1 MIRRIA
7 LTAGGA
13 VVLAG
18 LLAAAWMTLQAY
30 VLPTRVVLVNYPGF
44 TAARI
49 ASEAEGQWVRVESL
63 PLESV
68 HDARGAALVV
78 VFGRGV
84 SLDADQQRALQS
96 MARSGSAVYVEA
108 PTDPG
113 TDVTSVTGE
122 QLDRIGAYLT
132 FGGGPNYRS
141 LLAYA
146 RRELDGKSV
155 AAAEAAPPRPIPRD
169 VLFVRGDDAVF
180 ESVEAFRARDGAPRP
195 GPGSHRLA
203 LVTSVPGP
211 FNANRDHI
219 DALIGAFEEQGH
231 DVYPV
236 ASATKRLDFL
246 REIDPAAVIYM
257 PHGALTLDQRDEA
270 VAWLAENDI
279 PLLTP
284 VSVFELH
291 DAWLDDPRGLSGSL
305 LSMNVVLSELDG
317 GVAPFATV
325 AQFPDDDGLAIFE
338 AVPDRLARF
347 VERVNRQLALKD
359 KDNADKR
366 VAVFFLKGPG
376 EGAMSAAN
384 MEVAPS
390 LHNLLLAMREAGYDL
405 GDLPDD
411 PAVFE
416 AMVMAQAPVL
426 GPYAAGRMA
435 RWLAEDASQWVSAED
450 YSRWCE
456 DLIGDVMCARVDAEH
471 GPAPGRHMVSPDRSA
486 LAVAAVR
493 FGNVAILPQPLPG
506 IGEDEYRLI
515 HGADTA
521 PPHPYVNAYLW
532 AREGFGADAL
542 VHFGTHGSLEF
553 TPGKQVALS
562 GRDWPDA
569 LIGDLPHAYVYTMN
583 NVGEAIIAK
592 RRVYATILSHLTPP
606 ISESGLTDELADL
619 QRALDGVR
627 RAEGATRAEREN
639 DVRELARRLELTGAL
654 GLPEEAP
661 WSDRDV
667 LALANFV
674 ESQETSRITLGLY
687 SLGEGYRDDHRT
699 DTAMQIAAP
708 PLAAALLE
716 LDRSRGV
723 DVSEAETDEA
733 AFRSGYREPA
743 DRIVRSVIDGADPAL
758 AVADLV
764 TEEER
769 ARADMLTAALRQ
781 PDQGRMVRGFVDIAD
796 APAGP
801 ADPVSDAPTRAEL
814 LALLA
819 PPMAD
824 PDKRDL
830 VESWRSE
837 QQLSRALDSLDPQ
850 RRGRAEA
857 VARAVPAMARAMR
870 LTAEP
875 DMQALLQALRNPQTR
890 AEFRDLLDH
899 PDLESEIAS
908 ARQARLARV
917 GAAALDPARKAWLD
931 RAAAG
936 SFAAALTDL
945 DEDMIAEA
953 EAALAFYARTSDL
966 ESGLRAAGADAQ
978 VRRQVLGGRGAA
990 SEALSLI
997 ASERPS
1003 RELRDRAFVDAV
1015 GRIQSLVTAIP
1026 QTLAALERSGDLEI
1040 RQVLRALDG
1049 GYIEPSVGG
1058 DPIVSPAALPTGRN
1072 MVSIDAERT
1081 PSEAAWR
1088 VGGQLADRL
1097 IERHLELHGEHPEKV
1112 AFTLWPGDFIQTEGA
1127 TVAQILHLLGVEPVR
1142 DPFGR
1147 VNDIRLVP
1155 ASELERPRIDVVV
1168 QTAGQIRDLAA
1179 SRLELIQKAVAMAAA
1194 EGANPVARSA
1204 EAVERALLSEGLSP
1218 LEARRLATSRV
1229 FGGVNGNYGT
1239 AIMGLVESG
1248 SDWEEADEI
1257 GRQYLVNMN
1266 ARYGGGEDWGANT
1279 PGLFAAALQGT
1290 DAIIQP
1296 RESNVNGPL
1305 SLDHFYEF
1313 MGGLSRAVETATGRE
1328 ADAYFNDFRTPGAPR
1343 VETLESA
1350 IAEELFGTLLNP
1362 RYIAAMQEGGASSA
1376 AVFAETFRNTYG
1388 WEAMRPAAI
1397 QEGTWD
1403 RLYDVYVEDSLEL
1416 GVREFFEEV
1425 HPQSIQ
1431 EMTAVMLESA
1441 RKGMWDAAPERIE
1454 TLAAL
1459 HAELVDR
1466 HGAGCSGFVCGNPR
1480 LRAFIADH
1488 LPEAAAEDYAA
1499 AMDAATRDPGAASAL
1514 VLSERERAASQAGDA
1529 PQARRS
1535 AAPETREDTQ
1545 TGMPLAVMAA
1555 AGGALVLAL
1564 ILGLLALRRRR
1575 TG

>member
-1 MIRRIA
+1 MIRRIVW
-7 LTAGGA
+7 AGGGA
-13 VVLAG
+13 IVLAG
-18 LLAAAWMTLQAY
+18 LLAGAWFALQAY

-49 ASEAEGQWVRVESL
+49 ASEAEGQWVRVESV

-68 HDARGAALVV
+68 ESGRGAALVV

-84 SLDADQQRALQS
+84 SLDAGQQRALRS

-108 PTDPG
+108 PTDPN

-122 QLDRIGAYLT
+122 RLDRIGAYLA
-132 FGGGPNYRS
+132 FGGGPNYRN

-146 RRELDGKSV
+146 RRELDGKSI
-155 AAAEAAPPRPIPRD
+155 AAAEAGPPQPIPRD
-169 VLFVRGDDAVF
+169 VLFVRDSDEVF
-180 ESVEAFRARDGAPRP
+180 ESVEAFRAREGARP
-195 GPGSHRLA
+195 AREPAGRRLA

-219 DALIGAFEEQGH
+219 DAIISVFEERGH
-231 DVYPV
+231 EVYPL
-236 ASATKRLDFL
+236 ASATRRLDFL

-257 PHGALTLDQRDEA
+257 PHGALTIDQRDEA
-270 VAWLAENDI
+270 IAWLAENDI

-291 DAWLDDPRGLSGSL
+291 DDWIDDPRGLSGSL

-325 AQFPDDDGLAIFE
+325 AQFPGEDGLAIFE

-347 VERVNRQLALKD
+347 AERVERYLTLKD
-359 KDNADKR
+359 QDNADKR
-366 VAVFFLKGPG
+366 VAIFFLKGPG

-405 GDLPDD
+405 GDLPGD

-416 AMVMAQAPVL
+416 AMVMSQAPVL
-426 GPYAAGRMA
+426 GSYAAGDMA
-435 RWLAEDASQWVSAED
+435 RWLAEDASEWVEAAD
-450 YSRWCE
+450 YARWCE
-456 DLIGDVMCARVDAEH
+456 ELLGAVMCARVDAEH
-471 GPAPGRHMVSPDRSA
+471 GPAPGRYMVSRDRSA

-493 FGNVAILPQPLPG
+493 FGNVVILPQPLPG

-515 HGADTA
+515 HGAETA

-542 VHFGTHGSLEF
+542 IHFGTHGSLEF

-592 RRVYATILSHLTPP
+592 RRVYAAILSHLTPP
-606 ISESGLTDELADL
+606 FSESGLTDELGAL
-619 QRALDGVR
+619 QRALDGLR
-627 RAEGATRAEREN
+627 RAEGATRAERESE
-639 DVRELARRLELTGAL
+639 VRELAGRLELTGAL
-654 GLPEEAP
+654 ALPVDGP
-661 WSDRDV
+661 WSDRD
-667 LALANFV
+667 LLTLANFV
-674 ESQETSRITLGLY
+674 EGQETARITLGLY
-687 SLGEGYRDDHRT
+687 TLGAGYPGDRLAE
-699 DTAMQIAAP
+699 TARQIAAP
-708 PLAAALLE
+708 ALAAALLE
-716 LDRSRGV
+716 LDRSRGL
-723 DVSEAETDEA
+723 DVSGAEADETLFRARYRTRADA
-733 AFRSGYREPA
+733 AVDA
-743 DRIVRSVIDGADPAL
+743 VIGGADPAGEI
-758 AVADLV
+758 ARIVSSD
-764 TEEER
+764 ER
-769 ARADMLTAALRQ
+769 ARAVELAAAMAGPGEGAL
-781 PDQGRMVRGFVDIAD
+781 VRGFIGLGGPRGRG
-796 APAGP
+796 APQEE
-801 ADPVSDAPTRAEL
+801 TRGVERATL

-819 PPMAD
+819 PVMAD
-824 PDKRDL
+824 PDKREL

-837 QQLSRALDSLDPQ
+837 QQLSRALDGLDPE
-850 RRGRAEA
+850 RRARAET
-857 VARAVPAMARAMR
+857 VARAIPAMARALR

-875 DMQALLQALRNPQTR
+875 DMRALLEALRTPDTQ
-890 AEFRDLLDH
+890 AEFRRLLDH
-899 PDLESEIAS
+899 PALEAEIVS
-908 ARQARLARV
+908 ARQERLADV
-917 GAAALDPARKAWLD
+917 GAAALDPERRTWLE
-931 RAAAG
+931 RAQADD
-936 SFAAALTDL
+936 FANTLTGL
-945 DEDMIAEA
+945 DDAVLSEVET
-953 EAALAFYARTSDL
+953 ALAFYVRTGDL
-966 ESGLRAAGADAQ
+966 EAGLRAAGADTQ
-978 VRRQVLGGRGAA
+978 TRRAVLSGREAA
-990 SEALSLI
+990 SSALREI
-997 ASERPS
+997 ASERRT
-1003 RELRDRAFVDAV
+1003 REGRDRAFIDAV
-1015 GRIQSLVTAIP
+1015 GRIERLITAIP
-1026 QTLAALERSGDLEI
+1026 DTLDALARSGDLEI
-1040 RQVLRALDG
+1040 RQILRALDG

-1058 DPIVSPAALPTGRN
+1058 DPIISPAALPTGRN

-1097 IERHLELHGEHPEKV
+1097 IERHLDLHGAYPEKV

-1127 TVAQILHLLGVEPVR
+1127 TIAQILHLLGVEPVR

-1155 ASELERPRIDVVV
+1155 QSELGRPRVDVVV

-1194 EGANPVARSA
+1194 DGANPVSRST
-1204 EAVERALLSEGLSP
+1204 EAVERALLAEGLSP
-1218 LEARRLATSRV
+1218 LEARRLATSRI

-1248 SDWEEADEI
+1248 SQWEEAGEI
-1257 GRQYLVNMN
+1257 GRQYLRNMN
-1266 ARYGGGEDWGANT
+1266 ARYGDAEGWGADT

-1290 DAIIQP
+1290 DVIIQP

-1328 ADAYFNDFRTPGAPR
+1328 ADAYFNDFRTPGAAR

-1376 AVFAETFRNTYG
+1376 AVFAETFRNAYG

-1403 RLYDVYVEDSLEL
+1403 RFYDVYVDDSLEM
-1416 GVREFFEEV
+1416 GVREFFERA
-1425 HPQSIQ
+1425 HPQSLQ
-1431 EMTAVMLESA
+1431 EMTAVMLETA

-1454 TLAAL
+1454 ALAVL
-1459 HAELVDR
+1459 HAELIET
-1466 HGAGCSGFVCGNPR
+1466 HGAGCSGFVCGNPQ
-1480 LRAFIADH
+1480 LRDYIESH
-1488 LPEAAAEDYAA
+1488 LSEAAAPRYREALDT
-1499 AMDAATRDPGAASAL
+1499 ATRDPGAASAL
-1514 VLSERERAASQAGDA
+1514 VLSERER
-1529 PQARRS
+1529 R
-1535 AAPETREDTQ
+1535 APETGGAPPQRRQGGDDQGNDATL
-1545 TGMPLAVMAA
+1545 PLAAMAA
-1555 AGGALVLAL
+1555 AGGALALA
-1564 ILGLLALRRRR
+1564 IALGLLALRRRR